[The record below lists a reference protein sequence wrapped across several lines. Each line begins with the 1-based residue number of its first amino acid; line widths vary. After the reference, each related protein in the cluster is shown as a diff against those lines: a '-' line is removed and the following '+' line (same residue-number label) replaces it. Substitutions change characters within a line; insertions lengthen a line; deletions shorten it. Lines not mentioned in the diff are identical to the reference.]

1 MSQIMEYVSTALL
14 IIGVLAFI
22 TAVIVQT
29 VKEMPYLKD
38 APTSLVALMIAEII
52 TVLSLFAGCQYMGI
66 SILWYYVCAAIIA
79 GFIVYLVATGGW
91 DKLND
96 IWQRTKYRGNSNA

>member
-38 APTSLVALMIAEII
+38 APTSLVALMIAETI
-52 TVLSLFAGCQYMGI
+52 TVLALFAGCQYMDI

-96 IWQRTKYRGNSNA
+96 IWQRTKYKGNSNA